1 MKQKPKL
8 TRKIIRVFGII
19 IMVFVLFAVTLLL
32 PVTQTY
38 LAQRMSASLFNRFG
52 AKLTIDNI
60 HISPFGYATIE
71 DILII
76 DHKQDTLLY
85 VGYARTSALRLRAV
99 LQGNNNLGEV
109 ALQNVNCNITTYS
122 GDNESNIS
130 MFFNRFESKNP
141 KKTNTT
147 FYVSNIQLRKATL
160 RITNQNKPTL
170 MPVHFSDI
178 NTKIQDFSVDDNI
191 FSAEIVQLNSN
202 TSWKNT
208 QLESLSGSYALSPNE
223 MKLKNAIIQTKS
235 SALKAD
241 VVLQYPEKGLKRFA
255 EVVQL
260 GIEIKNANL
269 GEIDVKKI
277 IPSWTMGAVGFK
289 GNLRGTVQNFIIE
302 DAIALMDE
310 NHLEFSL
317 TGEKISS
324 KKERKIAANWKLTSS
339 KLHELLSSSLSTK
352 NSEMINTMGA
362 IFSNG
367 SATYSANTLNIKTA
381 LDTQLGKLKADAM
394 YKISSDAPAYKLKL
408 NTSLFDVGALLAIPT
423 LKTAGFDITLSGK
436 GIQTAQLNAAAEGNL
451 YNLSYRDYLY
461 DKVVLLGDLS
471 PDRFR
476 GNLIVS
482 DTALDLNLDGEI
494 DFASDARNFSFT
506 TDIKRADFA
515 ALGWIPKNIEGVFSG
530 SVDLAL
536 RGNTIDEMIGDLY
549 IEQGKLQTPNK
560 SYSFSSVSAQSRL
573 TNNIR
578 VINLNSEDVATG
590 LMIGQFNPTDLVKL
604 LQNALGSQY
613 SNYVPLKIPP
623 NQYVDFNFNLRSKI
637 ASALF
642 GEGVL
647 LDDNTFI
654 KGKINPTKKL
664 FKLNVRA
671 PKLQIKTTKFDM
683 LEIQIDTQNPFYH
696 SFISLNELEIPQGK
710 LLQLNWINSK
720 IKENLY
726 GRAEFVSVAIPEKLN
741 QFNTSFT
748 INESGQAVLGIQ
760 NADFYFNNKHWKLDS
775 SQMPA
780 VLSAKSTA
788 DFSLS
793 KLVLNSDNS
802 KISIA
807 ASQNGA
813 GSFSL
818 GLSFEQVNLG
828 DILSFQKDKWEGI
841 VDGFL
846 NIKQAKSGIGGSSS
860 LRFSKLKL
868 NEISLGDANLT
879 LQSQEDNAAYSL
891 AFSVEEDGV
900 DVISATGNIGITN
913 RTPFWNIDATF
924 SDYNLSAI
932 AGLTTTVF
940 DPFVGKANGKL
951 QLRLNNGNISST
963 GNLNVDEFRLGV
975 PYLNTL
981 YSFNSTVPFDFSK
994 DKISIQNVVFN
1005 DATNHD
1011 GTIDGVLA
1019 HKSFANWGLD
1029 MRINAQNLEVLNT
1042 NFSETA
1048 LYYGTAFFTG
1058 DAHLHGPFSNM
1069 EIDVIGKTAE
1079 GTSLFI
1085 PIQYDTAIGD
1095 VSFINFIN
1103 KEELNPS
1110 ENLTR
1115 NTVKGLQMNFDL
1127 DVTPEAEVEI
1137 VVDPA
1142 NKSFLRGIGAGNLL
1156 LEIDTSGSFAM
1167 WGDFIAFEGI
1177 YNFKNL
1183 GLIDKTFRLR
1193 PGGTIVWE
1201 GDPYGA
1207 QINMQAVYD
1216 VPGGANPA
1224 ILLEGNTISQKI
1236 PTEVTI
1242 NLFGNLLN
1250 PETPTFEIDFPNASG
1265 VMKNELNYRLNDQER
1280 SQLQAISLL
1289 SQGSFV
1295 NQVSLAAISSQ
1306 TLTNNLFQ
1314 KASGVF
1320 DNIFSSDNDK
1330 LNFSLDYLQGDRNA
1344 AASIQ
1349 NRDRLG
1355 VSLSTNINERI
1366 LIDGK
1371 VGVPVGSEEETTIIG
1386 DVTLEFLLNKQGTL
1400 RARVFN
1406 KENEFQY
1413 FGDELGYTQG
1423 IGLNYQVRF
1432 DSFNELVRKI
1442 FNKKK

>member
-367 SATYSANTLNIKTA
+367 SATYSDNTLNIKTA

-515 ALGWIPKNIEGVFSG
+515 ALGWIPKNMEGVFSG

-748 INESGQAVLGIQ
+748 INESGQAILGVQ

-846 NIKQAKSGIGGSSS
+846 NIKQTKSGIGGSSS

-1011 GTIDGVLA
+1011 GTIDGVLT

>member
-1011 GTIDGVLA
+1011 GTINGVLA